1 MSGMAK
7 SATGSVSGNAGRDNR
22 LGPAGKWPICTNVPV
37 RAELQRW
44 NMREFLRNETGAVTV
59 EFTALV
65 PFFVFLMVFF
75 ADATVIY
82 LTHSEMFN
90 AAREVSRRAST
101 GEIQN
106 LSQAEAYANNKL
118 MLGARTYF
126 VDVDFS
132 GDNNIVRI
140 GIPLYDAA
148 IFGVF
153 FRPIL
158 GKELVA
164 IASVSEEPRI

>member
-1 MSGMAK
+1 MK
-7 SATGSVSGNAGRDNR
+7 RYLRDE
-22 LGPAGKWPICTNVPV
+22 V
-37 RAELQRW
+37 
-44 NMREFLRNETGAVTV
+44 GAVTV
-59 EFTALV
+59 EFTALF
-65 PFFVFLMVFF
+65 PFFVLLMVFF
-75 ADATVIY
+75 ADSTVIY

-90 AAREVSRRAST
+90 AAREVSRRVST
-101 GEIQN
+101 GEIQT
-106 LSQAEAYANNKL
+106 LSQAETYANDKL

-132 GDNNIVRI
+132 GENKMVRI

-164 IASVSEEPRI
+164 IASVSAEPRI